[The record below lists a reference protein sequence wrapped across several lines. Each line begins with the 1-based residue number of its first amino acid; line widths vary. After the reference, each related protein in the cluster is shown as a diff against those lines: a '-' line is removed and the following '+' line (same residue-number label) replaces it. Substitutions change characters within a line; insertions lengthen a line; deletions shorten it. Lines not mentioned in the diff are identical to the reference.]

1 MAAASSSLSA
11 GVWQLRMDSS
21 VTYKNKWLRPLLW
34 LGLVPAF
41 GLALPVHADGT
52 WRPLSAVLRN
62 VAAAAPAEAPPL
74 RLLVDVE
81 TGTSVAIFEIAAT
94 PFAGEVVA
102 TPLERRPFVARKV
115 AAVNTPGRIAVLY
128 PDVGEPYR
136 SVFSK
141 IIEGIEDKARGQVLS
156 YPVGTAFNPGDL
168 AAELKR
174 QDVRVVV
181 ALGRQGH
188 KAATAVDGGLEVV
201 VGGVLAVPEAEAQA
215 VPVHTLAPDP
225 NLLFKRLKLMQPNVR
240 RVNVVYDPRQNAWLI
255 RLARQAA
262 RNLGLELNAV
272 EVQDARAAIKA
283 YQGIVGNADISQD
296 ALWLPQDS
304 TTVDEAV
311 VLPLVLED
319 VWSKNLL
326 LFSSNIAHVKRGAL
340 FSLYPSNVDLG
351 RTLASSA
358 LGALAGQGANR
369 GVQPL
374 TDVLM
379 AVNLRTASHLGISF
393 SYAQQRGFDSVY
405 PTQ

>member
-1 MAAASSSLSA
+1 M
-11 GVWQLRMDSS
+11 
-21 VTYKNKWLRPLLW
+21 
-34 LGLVPAF
+34 
-41 GLALPVHADGT
+41 
-52 WRPLSAVLRN
+52 
-62 VAAAAPAEAPPL
+62 
-74 RLLVDVE
+74 
-81 TGTSVAIFEIAAT
+81 
-94 PFAGEVVA
+94 
-102 TPLERRPFVARKV
+102 
-115 AAVNTPGRIAVLY
+115 
-128 PDVGEPYR
+128 
-136 SVFSK
+136 
-141 IIEGIEDKARGQVLS
+141 
-156 YPVGTAFNPGDL
+156 
-168 AAELKR
+168 
-174 QDVRVVV
+174 
-181 ALGRQGH
+181 
-188 KAATAVDGGLEVV
+188 
-201 VGGVLAVPEAEAQA
+201 
-215 VPVHTLAPDP
+215 HTLAPDP

-283 YQGIVGNADISQD
+283 YQGIVGNADVSQD

-379 AVNLRTASHLGISF
+379 AVNLRTASHLGISL